1 MGIEAAKNCNF
12 ALYSQL
18 SPFMDL
24 NIAIPLNPSEQE
36 LVNACAEKQSWAQQ
50 KIYEDHYKS
59 MMAVCLR
66 YSNNSEDAFDIL
78 HEGFLKV
85 FINIKSYE
93 PGSLFQ
99 AWIRR
104 IMVNTAIDFYRRES
118 RRVTSDL
125 DEARAISYSRTGP
138 VESMTLEEVMKAIQ
152 KLPTIYR
159 AVFNMFVVEGY
170 SHKEIADHLGIT
182 ESTSRSNLVKA
193 RTKLKEMLNG
203 KF

>member
-1 MGIEAAKNCNF
+1 
-12 ALYSQL
+12 
-18 SPFMDL
+18 
-24 NIAIPLNPSEQE
+24 
-36 LVNACAEKQSWAQQ
+36 
-50 KIYEDHYKS
+50 
-59 MMAVCLR
+59 
-66 YSNNSEDAFDIL
+66 
-78 HEGFLKV
+78 
-85 FINIKSYE
+85 
-93 PGSLFQ
+93 
-99 AWIRR
+99 
-104 IMVNTAIDFYRRES
+104 MVNTAIDFYRRES